1 MAAKT
6 STVRSFLKW
15 YSSTMPLREAAA
27 VEIGNWMKERV
38 SDLGIAVDSI
48 SARAKDLRSTR
59 SKLREKRYKNPR
71 IEMTDMIGVR
81 TVLLFETEIE
91 TATTYLRNALTISDR
106 YSRSAGKELAL
117 AEFGYRSVHL
127 IARFRGRTMPSYA
140 RIGRPSGRSPS
151 AKLIAACVGR
161 NRARS
166 SLQRGSCLS
175 KRGQAAFLRS
185 SGKS

>member
-15 YSSTMPLREAAA
+15 YSSTMPLREGAA

-38 SDLGIAVDSI
+38 SDLGVAVDSI

-59 SKLREKRYKNPR
+59 GKLREKRYKNPR

-91 TATTYLRNALTISDR
+91 M
-106 YSRSAGKELAL
+106 G
-117 AEFGYRSVHL
+117 
-127 IARFRGRTMPSYA
+127 
-140 RIGRPSGRSPS
+140 
-151 AKLIAACVGR
+151 
-161 NRARS
+161 
-166 SLQRGSCLS
+166 
-175 KRGQAAFLRS
+175 
-185 SGKS
+185 